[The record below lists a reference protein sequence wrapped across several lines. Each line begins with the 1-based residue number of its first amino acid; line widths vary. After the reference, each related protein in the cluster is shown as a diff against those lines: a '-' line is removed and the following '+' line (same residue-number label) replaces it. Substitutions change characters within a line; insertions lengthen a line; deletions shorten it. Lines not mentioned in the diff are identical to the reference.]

1 MQLIGGKFM
10 TTENTQEK
18 TCEQK
23 ETNLLLVR
31 VEYLEDEI
39 SVKSTYEYQAI
50 HAFKGYN
57 EIRFAIFN
65 HLKEEFIDPV
75 INKGLQKEEQ
85 KQLFKENYNEFIRFL
100 ERKIRYWLA
109 EFLNS
114 KELRKVVVSYNN
126 HLVQEL
132 EYNYLATREQ
142 MAKPDITKLTKISND
157 YLQHAL
163 VTSFPK
169 RISSYILSKNKY
181 KEHLLGFFNEF
192 LKYLIIF

>member
-75 INKGLQKEEQ
+75 INKNKGLQKEEQ

-100 ERKIRYWLA
+100 ERKTRY
-109 EFLNS
+109 
-114 KELRKVVVSYNN
+114 
-126 HLVQEL
+126 
-132 EYNYLATREQ
+132 
-142 MAKPDITKLTKISND
+142 
-157 YLQHAL
+157 
-163 VTSFPK
+163 
-169 RISSYILSKNKY
+169 
-181 KEHLLGFFNEF
+181 
-192 LKYLIIF
+192 

>member
-39 SVKSTYEYQAI
+39 SLKSTYEYQAI

-126 HLVQEL
+126 HH
-132 EYNYLATREQ
+132 
-142 MAKPDITKLTKISND
+142 